1 MGVQASDDM
10 FFFVFSA
17 FDPILDRLTNKGMF
31 GIQIQ
36 AQAREKRIERKW
48 KRRARILA
56 RKGLFNVEIS
66 KQVINDVSE
75 PSFEYCRGTDQVGSS
90 FDYVGERSYLGFIQ

>member
-36 AQAREKRIERKW
+36 AQAREKRIERK
-48 KRRARILA
+48 
-56 RKGLFNVEIS
+56 
-66 KQVINDVSE
+66 
-75 PSFEYCRGTDQVGSS
+75 
-90 FDYVGERSYLGFIQ
+90 